1 MFKRYPFVQ
10 GMIGI
15 VIGVVTF
22 VAKKVRKRR
31 FCAMPLYK
39 PKRSFYQDRFGTNI
53 HRESCGKGDLCV
65 FLQAF
70 KYEDQVFIVK
80 LQVRKTAASFFECF
94 PYVCPEPVLAK

>member
-39 PKRSFYQDRFGTNI
+39 SKRSFYQDRFGTNI
-53 HRESCGKGDLCV
+53 GKSTQKELRCV
-65 FLQAF
+65 FAGP
-70 KYEDQVFIVK
+70 
-80 LQVRKTAASFFECF
+80 ASAT
-94 PYVCPEPVLAK
+94 VVSDAR